1 MNKRDRKS
9 RILVIESDPAHAEV
23 ILGALNA
30 SGNGS
35 YDAEVAAFLSEGIE
49 RVRGEGIE
57 AILSNLS
64 LPDSQGIATLDRLF
78 LAVPHIPILIL
89 SGSDEAETAMEAV
102 QHGAQ
107 DYVPK
112 DHIDSYTLPRTV
124 DNMIQRKAAED
135 ALFAEKERAQ
145 VTLNSI
151 GDAVLSTDV
160 EGNVTYLNLVAESMT
175 GWSRAE
181 AVGRPL
187 FEVFRIV
194 DGATHERAQDPL
206 RLAIQQNLAT
216 GLTPNCILVRRD
228 EVEIAIEDSA
238 APIHDRLGRVTGA
251 VVVFHDVSAARSMR
265 EKMSHLAQHDFLTDL
280 PNRVLLDDRLSQAI
294 MFARRN
300 GGQLAVLFLDL
311 DHFKK
316 VNDTFGHAVGDKLLR
331 GVADRLAS
339 CLRQSDTISRQG
351 GDEFVILL
359 PRVEQPAGAA
369 NGAQKILSALA
380 LPFQIC
386 GHELNVSA
394 SMGISTY
401 PKDGHDAETLLK
413 SADAAMYKAKEKGR
427 NNYQFFRK
435 DMNARAAE
443 RQSLEDILRRA
454 LDRNEFLLHY
464 QPEINLQTGEI
475 DGVEVLLR
483 GMFEKERLV
492 PPLTFVPIAEECGLI
507 APIGEWVLRE
517 ACAQLR
523 AWLSAGLRPIP
534 VSVNIS
540 AWQFRDD
547 GFLESVRSI
556 LQETQLKTG
565 SLDFELTESV
575 LLDGDSIVST
585 LKELKAMGVR
595 LAIDDFG
602 TGYSSLSY
610 LRRLP
615 IDALKL
621 DQSFVHEITPDPES
635 AAIARAAISMGKSL
649 KKRVIAEGVETREQ
663 FGFLRSQGCDAGQ
676 GYYFC
681 KPVPAAQFAKLLRDG
696 LAAGAAR

>member
-9 RILVIESDPAHAEV
+9 RILVIESDPAHTEV

-30 SGNGS
+30 EGNGG
-35 YDAEVAAFLSEGIE
+35 YDVEVAALLSEGIE
-49 RVRGEGIE
+49 RAGAGGIE

-78 LAVPHIPILIL
+78 LAAPHIPILIL

-112 DHIDSYTLPRTV
+112 DHIDRYTLTRTV

-175 GWSRAE
+175 GWSREE
-181 AVGRPL
+181 ALGRPL
-187 FEVFRIV
+187 SEVFQIV
-194 DGATHERAQDPL
+194 DGATHEPAQDPL

-216 GLTPNCILVRRD
+216 GLTPNCILIRRD
-228 EVEIAIEDSA
+228 EVEVAIEDSA
-238 APIHDRLGRVTGA
+238 APIHDPLGRVTGA

-435 DMNARAAE
+435 DMNARAVE

-507 APIGEWVLRE
+507 VPIGEWVLRE
-517 ACAQLR
+517 ACTQLR

-556 LQETQLKTG
+556 LQETQLKTH

-585 LKELKAMGVR
+585 LKALKAMGVR

-663 FGFLRSQGCDAGQ
+663 FGFLQSHGCDAGQ

-681 KPVPAAQFAKLLRDG
+681 KPVPAEQFAKLLRDG
-696 LAAGAAR
+696 LAASAAR